1 MSELTNEIL
10 ANKKATKEEALSVF
24 DSLETIS
31 VEFMHGRWKGSDIH
45 TGHYFDGLFDAADFY
60 GKIFLNNEEVHPL
73 VFFGAD
79 KKELYSVNPKLAPL
93 NIELPKDERTAT
105 MMKMG
110 RILLETKESK
120 ARLRNL
126 EYRGRVSA
134 TMIYDDIPIMDTFV
148 KIDDNRVLG
157 AMDFKGQSH
166 PFFFVLERDDQS
178 EYEIAPL
185 KALNEKFMELF
196 EMEVQNRAFA
206 LKSNQFMVEKASND
220 GDKLF
225 FNTWLTFEEFL
236 QTKYAPFAAKYGL
249 SQKAGSMANLQVS
262 VGKLASDLLPESI
275 VFQTV
280 LDDTIKYLE
289 KLKELERLAPKEDN
303 AFFSFVVKH
312 EAIQIEALKLRLED
326 RNQEAADLIK
336 KFIEEH
342 SS

>member
-10 ANKKATKEEALSVF
+10 ANKKAMKEEALSVF
-24 DSLETIS
+24 DSLEAIS

-45 TGHYFDGLFDAADFY
+45 TGHYFDGLFDAAGFY

-206 LKSNQFMVEKASND
+206 LK
-220 GDKLF
+220 
-225 FNTWLTFEEFL
+225 
-236 QTKYAPFAAKYGL
+236 AP
-249 SQKAGSMANLQVS
+249 NLW
-262 VGKLASDLLPESI
+262 
-275 VFQTV
+275 
-280 LDDTIKYLE
+280 
-289 KLKELERLAPKEDN
+289 
-303 AFFSFVVKH
+303 
-312 EAIQIEALKLRLED
+312 
-326 RNQEAADLIK
+326 
-336 KFIEEH
+336 
-342 SS
+342 